1 MKRQRGFTLL
11 EVMVATL
18 IMGIAVVGLL
28 SGISTSMRHAARLTE
43 YDRAAML
50 SRTKMDELLLDRK
63 LPRNQ
68 VIGGRFDADMG
79 WQARVQP
86 FESLPDSGPGAP
98 ILEKISL
105 EVWWT
110 SGDKKKTTSL
120 EAYRRGL
127 IPQPD
132 VGQ

>member
-1 MKRQRGFTLL
+1 MNKRGFTLL

-28 SGISTSMRHAARLTE
+28 SGISTSMRNAARLTE

-50 SRTKMDELLLDRK
+50 SRGKMDELLLDRK
-63 LPRNQ
+63 LPQGRELE
-68 VIGGRFDADMG
+68 GRFDAGTG
-79 WQARVQP
+79 WRARIEP
-86 FESLPDSGPGAP
+86 FESLPDSGPGAQV
-98 ILEKISL
+98 LEKISL

-110 SGDKKKTTSL
+110 SGDKRKSTLL
-120 EAYRRGL
+120 ESYRRGV

-132 VGQ
+132 VAP